1 MQAQAQ
7 AQPFNPSAYASASD
21 CLSAASLAH
30 QDLSQ
35 CAAAPKR

>member
-7 AQPFNPSAYASASD
+7 AQPFSPSAYASASD
-21 CLSAASLAH
+21 CLTAAALAN
-30 QDLSQ
+30 QPLSQ